1 MRPPIRNRDMTYR
14 ILLVDDEVDIL
25 EFIRYNLVRE
35 GYEVYTAQDG
45 AEALDLA
52 AKYLPHLIL
61 LDMMM
66 PRMDGIETCRA
77 IRRNPELRHT
87 IIVFLSALGEEE
99 QQLAGFDVGADDYL
113 TKPIKMKLLVSRIQ
127 AILKRIDNTA
137 EHDAPTTRE
146 AITVDRER
154 HTVRCGGKEIAL
166 PRKEFALLE
175 LLAQSPGKLVPRD
188 EIYAR
193 IWGSNVVVGDR
204 TIDVHI
210 RKLRQKIGEQH
221 IVTVK
226 GVGYKYEP

>member
-1 MRPPIRNRDMTYR
+1 MTYR

-35 GYEVYTAQDG
+35 GYEVYTAQNG
-45 AEALDLA
+45 AEALETA
-52 AKYLPHLIL
+52 ARCHPHLIL

-77 IRRNPELRHT
+77 IRRDPSLKNT

-127 AILKRIDNTA
+127 AILKRVEGKTEPPA
-137 EHDAPTTRE
+137 AP
-146 AITVDRER
+146 APQNGISVDRER
-154 HTVRCGGKEIAL
+154 HTVCCDGKEIAL

-175 LLAQSPGKLVPRD
+175 LLAQSPGKLVTRE

-193 IWGSNVVVGDR
+193 IWGTGVVVGDR

-210 RKLRQKIGEQH
+210 RKLRQKIGEQR

-226 GVGYKYEP
+226 GVGYKYMP